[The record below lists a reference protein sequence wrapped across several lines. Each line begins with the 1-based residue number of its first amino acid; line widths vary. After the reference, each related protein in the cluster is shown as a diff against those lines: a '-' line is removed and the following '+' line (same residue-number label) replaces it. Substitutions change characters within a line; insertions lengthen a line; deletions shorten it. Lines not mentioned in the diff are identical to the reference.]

1 MSFFEQI
8 AQLQKS
14 LTEDRPLHQ
23 APEASSEGVVA
34 LLFEEAADAQDLYD
48 FITGKETGVA
58 LLQPG
63 EVMLVIAEEWGQYS
77 INFAETVVR
86 LKTDIVRAIIEAYQE
101 WFDEGEVEEAMDL
114 LQSLV
119 LDEEAE
125 VEDGSQA
132 LADRELRAL
141 AGSVGVEALTE
152 ANPYHDAA
160 GRFAAKDKL
169 AAQKVGS
176 FSMGKRKN
184 RVSGKTKGK
193 LKLVATKLPCG
204 RDARKQGKDV
214 KCSTGKKGLGHE
226 WVKSA
231 TKRLFKKNRS
241 RLKGEA
247 VAWTKHDKMMRA
259 DRPGIRT
266 GRTGLGD
273 GADLRR
279 TGPHDPPLLVAGA
292 HRAILAARA
301 VLLPDPGGRGGPPA
315 PRARGRSDVWGHEPD
330 RAARRGVEVR
340 RAPGRGTGDHF

>member
-247 VAWTKHDKMMRA
+247 VAWTKHDKMMLERIA
-259 DRPGIRT
+259 QVYEQGEQD
-266 GRTGLGD
+266 
-273 GADLRR
+273 
-279 TGPHDPPLLVAGA
+279 
-292 HRAILAARA
+292 
-301 VLLPDPGGRGGPPA
+301 
-315 PRARGRSDVWGHEPD
+315 
-330 RAARRGVEVR
+330 
-340 RAPGRGTGDHF
+340 